1 MHKILDV
8 RVVLY
13 LEDVQLKI
21 FRAFYLTA
29 FTSYKVMRPTEHD
42 DEGVRHGEGDEV
54 VVHGGVEPLSANQRS
69 ARVTLTN
76 HRSPCCGQPP
86 R

>member
-21 FRAFYLTA
+21 FRAFYLPA
-29 FTSYKVMRPTEHD
+29 FTSLLTKLCDLPSTMMRA
-42 DEGVRHGEGDEV
+42 
-54 VVHGGVEPLSANQRS
+54 SAT
-69 ARVTLTN
+69 ARET
-76 HRSPCCGQPP
+76 R
-86 R
+86 